1 MEKHQQVMEYA
12 RIVGGMRERRYC
24 LHGVSGVAGE
34 LDVQGLK
41 DGRLKRVQ
49 AGQLAEQFGVGP
61 GKGVIVTAVE

>member
-1 MEKHQQVMEYA
+1 
-12 RIVGGMRERRYC
+12 MRERRYC